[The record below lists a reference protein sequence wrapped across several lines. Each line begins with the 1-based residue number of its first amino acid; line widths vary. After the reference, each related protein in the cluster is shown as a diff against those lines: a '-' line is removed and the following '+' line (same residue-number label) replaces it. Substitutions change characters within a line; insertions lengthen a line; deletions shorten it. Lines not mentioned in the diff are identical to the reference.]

1 VRREPAPDAPRQ
13 RLTTLTPG
21 VRRLARRAFAPFDAA
36 AELSPHERW
45 RVAALWAGIGGL
57 FACVWLGAFT
67 VALPW
72 LHSGRALAVAA
83 LTILGAAVFFGAAGY
98 LMVGI
103 GNRMVHRHT
112 DGQRSRPPTRGSLTS
127 E

>member
-1 VRREPAPDAPRQ
+1 MSRESAPDSPRQ
-13 RLTTLTPG
+13 RRPTLTSG
-21 VRRLARRAFAPFDAA
+21 VRRLARRAFAPFDVAA
-36 AELSPHERW
+36 GLSPHERW
-45 RVAALWAGIGGL
+45 RVAGLWAGTGAL

-83 LTILGAAVFFGAAGY
+83 LTVLGAAVFFGAAGY

-103 GNRMVHRHT
+103 GNRMVHRHA
-112 DGQRSRPPTRGSLTS
+112 DGQRSRRPTHGPLTS

>member
-1 VRREPAPDAPRQ
+1 MRRKPAPDSPRP
-13 RLTTLTPG
+13 RLAALAPG
-21 VRRLARRAFAPFDAA
+21 VRRLACRALAPFDVA

-45 RVAALWAGIGGL
+45 HVAALWAAIGAL
-57 FACVWLGAFT
+57 FACVWIGAFT

-83 LTILGAAVFFGAAGY
+83 LAVLGAAVFFGAAGY

-103 GNRMVHRHT
+103 GNRMVHRCA
-112 DGQRSRPPTRGSLTS
+112 DGQRSRRPTHGSLTS